1 VPSIGV
7 EEEPFGRGVTLNTDL
22 DTLLTA
28 LYVALT
34 DHIIPSRKVRPDAPG
49 GPAAVTDAELV
60 TLAVA
65 QAHLGFTSER
75 RWLRAAPK
83 LVGHL
88 FPRLL
93 SQSEYNRRL
102 RHLAPLM
109 DAALRHLAAD
119 TPSSFDTV
127 RLLDGTKIICGM
139 SRETV
144 KRSDL
149 FGWCGYGYDASH
161 SLYYWGAK
169 LMLLTAPDG
178 LVTGF
183 ILVNPKMFGEAAAT
197 SMMLELPANVPPA
210 GTTIVADKGLR
221 SRALEAE
228 LAEHSLVLIRP
239 AYANEPDPGIYPAW
253 LRQRIE
259 SVNQSLKHPLGIEQP
274 GAHRPDGLFTRI
286 VQRLL
291 ALNAAIWH
299 NWQTGANQKRSLISY
314 GH

>member
-1 VPSIGV
+1 M
-7 EEEPFGRGVTLNTDL
+7 NTDL

-34 DHIIPSRKVRPDAPG
+34 DRIIPSRQVRPDSPG
-49 GPAAVTDAELV
+49 GPARVTDAEV
-60 TLAVA
+60 VCLAVA
-65 QAHLGFTSER
+65 QAQLGFTSER
-75 RWLRAAPK
+75 HWLRAAPER
-83 LVGHL
+83 VGHL

-109 DAALRHLAAD
+109 DAAMRWLAAD
-119 TPSSFDTV
+119 TPSSYDTV

-139 SRETV
+139 SRETT

-149 FGWCGYGYDASH
+149 FGWCGYGYDRSH
-161 SLYYWGAK
+161 SQYYWGAK
-169 LMLLTAPDG
+169 LMLLAAPDG

-183 ILVNPKMFGEAAAT
+183 ILVNPKLFGEAAAT
-197 SMMLELPANVPPA
+197 SMMLGIPANVPPP
-210 GTTIVADKGLR
+210 GTTIVSDKGLR
-221 SRALEAE
+221 SRTLETE
-228 LAEHSLVLIRP
+228 LAGRGLVLIRP
-239 AYANEPDPGIYPAW
+239 AYPDEPDLGVFPAW

-259 SVNQSLKHPLGIEQP
+259 SVNQTLKHPLGIEQP

-299 NWQTGANQKRSLISY
+299 NWLIGAERKRSLIAY

>member
-1 VPSIGV
+1 M
-7 EEEPFGRGVTLNTDL
+7 NTDL

-34 DHIIPSRKVRPDAPG
+34 DHIIPSRKVRPDSPG
-49 GPAAVTDAELV
+49 GPAQVTDAELV
-60 TLAVA
+60 CLAVA

-75 RWLRAAPK
+75 HWLRAAPK
-83 LVGHL
+83 QVGHL

-102 RHLAPLM
+102 RHLSQLM
-109 DAALRHLAAD
+109 DAAMRWLAAD

-139 SRETV
+139 SRETT

-149 FGWCGYGYDASH
+149 FGWCGYGYDRSH

-197 SMMLELPANVPPA
+197 SMMLALPANTPPP

-221 SRALEAE
+221 SRALDVE
-228 LAEHSLVLIRP
+228 LAGRGLVLIRP
-239 AYANEPDPGIYPAW
+239 AYPDETDTGVFPSW

-274 GAHRPDGLFTRI
+274 GAHQPDGLFTRI

-299 NWQTGANQKRSLISY
+299 NWSTSTDRKRSLIAY

>member
-1 VPSIGV
+1 M
-7 EEEPFGRGVTLNTDL
+7 NTDL

-34 DHIIPSRKVRPDAPG
+34 DHIIPSRPVRPDSPG
-49 GPAAVTDAELV
+49 GPARVTDAEV
-60 TLAVA
+60 ICLAVA

-75 RWLRAAPK
+75 RWVRAASK
-83 LVGHL
+83 RVGHL
-88 FPRLL
+88 FPHLL
-93 SQSEYNRRL
+93 SQSEYNRRVRSL
-102 RHLAPLM
+102 SGLM
-109 DAALRHLAAD
+109 DAALRWLAAD
-119 TPSSFDTV
+119 TPSSLDRV

-139 SRETV
+139 SRETT

-149 FGWCGYGYDASH
+149 FGWCGYGYDRSH

-197 SMMLELPANVPPA
+197 SMMLRLPANAPPS

-221 SRALEAE
+221 SRALETE
-228 LAEHSLVLIRP
+228 LADRGLVLIRP
-239 AYANEPDPGIYPAW
+239 PYPDETDTGIFPSW

-274 GAHRPDGLFTRI
+274 GAHRPDGLFARI

-299 NWQTGANQKRSLISY
+299 NWLTAAEQKRSLTAY
-314 GH
+314 GQ

>member
-1 VPSIGV
+1 M
-7 EEEPFGRGVTLNTDL
+7 NTDL

-34 DHIIPSRKVRPDAPG
+34 DRIIPSRKVRPDSPG

-60 TLAVA
+60 CLAVA

-102 RHLAPLM
+102 RHLSPLM
-109 DAALRHLAAD
+109 DAALRWLAAD

-139 SRETV
+139 SRETT

-149 FGWCGYGYDASH
+149 FGWCGYGYDRSH
-161 SLYYWGAK
+161 SLYYWGVK

-178 LVTGF
+178 LVTGY
-183 ILVNPKMFGEAAAT
+183 IMVNPKMFGEAAAT
-197 SMMLELPANVPPA
+197 SMMLTVPANIPPP
-210 GTTIVADKGLR
+210 GSTIVADKGLR

-228 LAEHSLVLIRP
+228 LAEHHLLLIRP

-299 NWQTGANQKRSLISY
+299 NWKTSAVQKRSLIAY
-314 GH
+314 DH

>member
-1 VPSIGV
+1 VSSIGV
-7 EEEPFGRGVTLNTDL
+7 EEEPFGRGVALNTDL
-22 DTLLTA
+22 DTLLIA

-49 GPAAVTDAELV
+49 GPAAVTDAVLV

-88 FPRLL
+88 FSRLL

-102 RHLAPLM
+102 RHLSSLM
-109 DAALRHLAAD
+109 DAALRWLAAD
-119 TPSSFDTV
+119 TPSSLDTV

-139 SRETV
+139 SRKTT

-149 FGWCGYGYDASH
+149 
-161 SLYYWGAK
+161 
-169 LMLLTAPDG
+169 
-178 LVTGF
+178 
-183 ILVNPKMFGEAAAT
+183 FGEAAAT
-197 SMMLELPANVPPA
+197 SLMMALPANVPPP

-228 LAEHSLVLIRP
+228 LAKHHLVLIRP

-299 NWQTGANQKRSLISY
+299 NWHTGTDQKRSLIGY

>member
-1 VPSIGV
+1 M
-7 EEEPFGRGVTLNTDL
+7 NTDL

-34 DHIIPSRKVRPDAPG
+34 DRIIPSRKVRPDSPG

-60 TLAVA
+60 CLAVA
-65 QAHLGFTSER
+65 QVHLGFTSER
-75 RWLRAAPK
+75 RWLRAAPR

-102 RHLAPLM
+102 RHLSPLM
-109 DAALRHLAAD
+109 DAAMRWLASD

-139 SRETV
+139 SRETT

-183 ILVNPKMFGEAAAT
+183 ILVNPKMVGEAAAM
-197 SMMLELPANVPPA
+197 SMMLELPANVPPP

-228 LAEHSLVLIRP
+228 LAGRGLVLIRP
-239 AYANEPDPGIYPAW
+239 AYPDETDPGVFPSW

-299 NWQTGANQKRSLISY
+299 NWSTNAARKRSLIAY

>member
-1 VPSIGV
+1 M
-7 EEEPFGRGVTLNTDL
+7 NTDL
-22 DTLLTA
+22 DTLLIA

-34 DHIIPSRKVRPDAPG
+34 DRIIPSRKVRPDSPG
-49 GPAAVTDAELV
+49 GPPAVTDAELV
-60 TLAVA
+60 CLAVA

-75 RWLRAAPK
+75 RWLWAAPK

-109 DAALRHLAAD
+109 DDTLRWLAAD

-139 SRETV
+139 SRQTV

-161 SLYYWGAK
+161 SLFYWGAK

-183 ILVNPKMFGEAAAT
+183 VLVNPKMFGEVAAT
-197 SMMLELPANVPPA
+197 RMMLDLPANVPPP

-221 SRALEAE
+221 SRAFEHE
-228 LAEHSLVLIRP
+228 LAGRGLVLIRP
-239 AYANEPDPGIYPAW
+239 AYPDETDPGVFPTW

-259 SVNQSLKHPLGIEQP
+259 SVNQTLKHPLGIEQP

-299 NWQTGANQKRSLISY
+299 NWATNADKKRSLIAY
-314 GH
+314 NH

>member
-1 VPSIGV
+1 M
-7 EEEPFGRGVTLNTDL
+7 NTDL

-34 DHIIPSRKVRPDAPG
+34 DHIIPSRKVRPDSPG
-49 GPAAVTDAELV
+49 GPPAVTDAELV
-60 TLAVA
+60 CLAVA

-109 DAALRHLAAD
+109 DAAMRWLVTQ

-139 SRETV
+139 SRETT

-197 SMMLELPANVPPA
+197 SMMLELSANVPPP

-221 SRALEAE
+221 SRALECE
-228 LAEHSLVLIRP
+228 LAARGLVLVRP
-239 AYANEPDPGIYPAW
+239 AYRDESDLGVFPAW

-299 NWQTGANQKRSLISY
+299 NWQTGASQKRSLIAY